1 MPFLTNRMKTYNTE
15 TLIIG
20 AGPAGLACALKL
32 SEKNKKFI
40 IIEKDSVV
48 GGLSKTYK
56 FEEGDG
62 SVFFTDNGP
71 HRFFSKNPYLYE
83 FIGDILGND
92 WIKVKRYT
100 RQYIDGK
107 YYDYPINPIQAL
119 KNIGPIK
126 AFLILTDYFIAKI
139 KFGLFKMP
147 INNFKDYIE
156 ANFGKRLGEFS
167 MINYTEK
174 IWGIKAD
181 TIHQDWAGQR
191 IKGLD
196 LKQIIFDF
204 VKKLFNKKDNDTAS
218 LIDEFYYP
226 VNGSSQIY
234 QNIVDK
240 LILKKYDIFFLT
252 EVTSVNKTN
261 DGFETELIIN
271 NEKCLIKSKF
281 LVESVPVTQFIK
293 LLKPIPPEVIFDAL
307 KNFKYRSQ
315 VYLFITLDKESLT
328 KDQWIYLPKKEIPFA
343 RVSEM
348 RNFSDK
354 LSPIGKTSLFIE
366 FFCTENDNIWNMNK
380 DELLNISLPH
390 LEKMKL
396 FSKHEIRQTYLIKQK
411 YVYPIYDINYKEYME
426 KTISFIDSI
435 ENLFAIG
442 RPGRFRYNNQ
452 DHSLE
457 MGILA
462 AKCIIDNKRYDFD
475 SIGNEKDYYEK
486 GDIITKIK

>member
-1 MPFLTNRMKTYNTE
+1 MKIYNTE

-20 AGPAGLACALKL
+20 AGPAGLACAIKL
-32 SEKNKKFI
+32 LEEKKEFI
-40 IIEKDSVV
+40 VIEKDSLP

-56 FEEGDG
+56 FEEKDG
-62 SVFFTDNGP
+62 SVFFADNGP

-83 FIGDILGND
+83 FLEEILGDD
-92 WIKVKRYT
+92 WIKVKRYS

-107 YYDYPINPIQAL
+107 FYDYPINAIQAL

-126 AFLILTDYFIAKI
+126 AFLMLSDYSISKI

-147 INNFKDYIE
+147 INNFRDYIE
-156 ANFGKRLGEFS
+156 ANFGKRLGEFN

-174 IWGIKAD
+174 IWGIPAD

-196 LKQIIFDF
+196 LKQILI
-204 VKKLFNKKDNDTAS
+204 VSIKKLFNRKNNNTAS

-226 VNGSSQIY
+226 ANGTNQIY

-240 LILKKYDIFFLT
+240 LIINKYDIFFETQL
-252 EVTSVNKTN
+252 TSVTKTN
-261 DGFETELIIN
+261 DGFETELMIN

-281 LVESVPVTQFIK
+281 LVESVPITQFIK
-293 LLKPIPPEVIFDAL
+293 MLKPTPPQDVLDSIPD
-307 KNFKYRSQ
+307 FKYRSQ
-315 VYLFITLDKESLT
+315 VYLFITLDKETLT
-328 KDQWIYLPKKEIPFA
+328 RDQWIYLPKKEIPFA
-343 RVSEM
+343 RISEM
-348 RNFSDK
+348 RNFSNK
-354 LSPIGKTSLFIE
+354 LSPKGKTSLFLE
-366 FFCTENDNIWNMNK
+366 FFCTENDNIWNMSK
-380 DELLNISLPH
+380 EELLNISLPH
-390 LEKMKL
+390 LEKMGL
-396 FSKHEIRQTYLIKQK
+396 FSKNDIRQTYLIKQK
-411 YVYPIYDINYKEYME
+411 YVYPIYDIHYKEYMQ

-457 MGILA
+457 MGMLA
-462 AKCIIDNKRYDFD
+462 AKCIIDNKRYDFNV
-475 SIGNEKDYYEK
+475 IGSEKDYYEK
-486 GDIITKIK
+486 GDIVTKIK